1 MHLVSAKGLKA
12 ADEAEE
18 GAKKGSSDPYV
29 VVRLRNGSSGATA
42 KQSAAVEKSVNPKFD
57 ETLEFDVRDLQ
68 DLLTGEA
75 SLTLSVYDKNAF
87 RLSAFDTS
95 LGEAILQ
102 LGTLDWL
109 RKKQSSPT
117 KKTLTLSEQGSITFT
132 VHFVETLSLSA

>member
-12 ADEAEE
+12 VDEAEE

-29 VVRLRNGSSGATA
+29 MVRLHDGGGGASA

-68 DLLTGEA
+68 NLVSDGA
-75 SLTLSVYDKNAF
+75 SLTFSVYDKNAF

-102 LGTLDWL
+102 LGTFDSL

-132 VHFVETLSLSA
+132 IHFVEEVLLDA

>member
-1 MHLVSAKGLKA
+1 MHLISAKGLKK
-12 ADEAEE
+12 ADAPE
-18 GAKKGSSDPYV
+18 GHAKKGSSDPYV
-29 VVRLRNGSSGATA
+29 VVRLRDGGGGATA
-42 KQSAAVEKSVNPKFD
+42 KQSSAVEKSINPKFD

-117 KKTLTLSEQGSITFT
+117 KKTLTLSEQGSITVT
-132 VHFVETLSLSA
+132 VHFVEALSLNA